1 MDIREGSYSPGVDMD
16 EGESHG
22 RWGGRRQ
29 PKSEESVQKRDRGS
43 CYPLG
48 SCEKKKRK
56 TGEIEEMGE
65 NGEGSKEKCG
75 IKEK

>member
-1 MDIREGSYSPGVDMD
+1 MDIRERSYSPGVDMD

-48 SCEKKKRK
+48 SCEKK
-56 TGEIEEMGE
+56 
-65 NGEGSKEKCG
+65 
-75 IKEK
+75 